1 MLFRSRRSAP
11 RSNFTPVVPPVPR
24 GEGTAARLGAGL
36 TQTVAPSLRKEKER
50 GKKEEPE
57 DEREV
62 YSDPDEGVEIV
73 DMEDVRQMDWMAP
86 ESLRKEKEAGKKK
99 KVAKVER
106 EEGAVKT
113 EDTAQKGAHI
123 CSSFAYPSI
132 CRWRGHMLDQ
142 AMEVDEAQEEAVNMA
157 NAVDLSESEEE
168 EELEDIIDDFAQVQE
183 QEEVSGSPTKPW
195 LYPDTS
201 SRRPSLIQTFDK
213 NVYISSS
220 SPNRSPLSS
229 RPSLAR
235 ALTPRA
241 KARQSPGP
249 AMTRAR
255 RSHLPKTQNLPPTA
269 PQDQKRLPRTQN
281 STASSANWKS
291 TRAGK

>member
-1 MLFRSRRSAP
+1 
-11 RSNFTPVVPPVPR
+11 
-24 GEGTAARLGAGL
+24 
-36 TQTVAPSLRKEKER
+36 
-50 GKKEEPE
+50 
-57 DEREV
+57 
-62 YSDPDEGVEIV
+62 
-73 DMEDVRQMDWMAP
+73 
-86 ESLRKEKEAGKKK
+86 
-99 KVAKVER
+99 
-106 EEGAVKT
+106 
-113 EDTAQKGAHI
+113 
-123 CSSFAYPSI
+123 
-132 CRWRGHMLDQ
+132 MLDQ

-168 EELEDIIDDFAQVQE
+168 EELEDIIDDFAQVHE

-213 NVYISSS
+213 NIYISSS

-255 RSHLPKTQNLPPTA
+255 RSRLPKTQNRQPTA
-269 PQDQKRLPRTQN
+269 PPVQKKLPRTPN

-291 TRAGK
+291 TKAGK